1 MAQQQLIAEAKIRN
15 NIPID
20 VSILMCKVAE
30 KRAVDNQLCDC
41 VKQSANC
48 SFMKIAHVQLHIRTS
63 NNNGVPVTAS
73 SAGRTSRRR
82 VSPRTAKAEFIA
94 STNAD
99 SVSTVKDDDEDD
111 DDDPVEDY
119 GNKKE
124 IILE

>member
-20 VSILMCKVAE
+20 VSILMCKV
-30 KRAVDNQLCDC
+30 
-41 VKQSANC
+41 ANC

-73 SAGRTSRRR
+73 SAGRTSCRR

-99 SVSTVKDDDEDD
+99 SVSTVKDDD